1 MKKLFIS
8 LPMNGRSEE
17 EIQAKMAEYK
27 KLTERVVKEETALIN
42 TCFEDFDINKDDL
55 NAFIYYFEK
64 SIQKMAEA
72 DFVLFDDSWRESGRC
87 KAEYVIAQVYNIPMI
102 RIYRDG
108 ANIIQVDLFMS
119 TSEEV
124 SE

>member
-17 EIQAKMAEYK
+17 EIKTKMAKYK
-27 KLTERVVKEETALIN
+27 RIAERVVKEETALIN

-87 KAEYVIAQVYNIPMI
+87 KAEHVIAEVYNIPMI
-102 RIYRDG
+102 RIYGDIG
-108 ANIIQVDLFMS
+108 DLTEVDLFMS